1 MKVENPNFG
10 NQELRE
16 TKRMMNACVGL
27 RFRCVES
34 LAYSEGYAA
43 TFLSLSLSPSPLYY
57 ARTINLFTII
67 NTYICFLMSQ
77 SKDYNNLAR

>member
-43 TFLSLSLSPSPLYY
+43 AFLSLSLSLSLSP
-57 ARTINLFTII
+57 F
-67 NTYICFLMSQ
+67 YITLG
-77 SKDYNNLAR
+77 L